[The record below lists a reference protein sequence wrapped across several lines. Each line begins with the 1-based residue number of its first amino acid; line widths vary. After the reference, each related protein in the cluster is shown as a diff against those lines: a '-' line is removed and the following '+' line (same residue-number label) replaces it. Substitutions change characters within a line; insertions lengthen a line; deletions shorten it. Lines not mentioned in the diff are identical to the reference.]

1 MMMNTT
7 DRRDEIVE
15 VEVHREEDINRH
27 PRMNI
32 RQEKIEI
39 IGIEKTEINIGIN
52 QMKIR
57 TTTLTILP
65 ELIRILDKK
74 TQLQIEYT
82 AKQMPEVIAE
92 HLCIL
97 ILLCKRLMRE
107 EKIILN
113 PKLRPSSKITKA

>member
-57 TTTLTILP
+57 TTTQAQLKLRITIIVS
-65 ELIRILDKK
+65 EKIRILV
-74 TQLQIEYT
+74 EF
-82 AKQMPEVIAE
+82 
-92 HLCIL
+92 
-97 ILLCKRLMRE
+97 RLMRE
-107 EKIILN
+107 EKRILKN
-113 PKLRPSSKITKA
+113 LKPKPKMNMKAITKNIS

>member
-57 TTTLTILP
+57 TTTQAQLKLRITIIVS
-65 ELIRILDKK
+65 EKIRILV
-74 TQLQIEYT
+74 EF
-82 AKQMPEVIAE
+82 
-92 HLCIL
+92 
-97 ILLCKRLMRE
+97 RLMRE
-107 EKIILN
+107 EKRILKN
-113 PKLRPSSKITKA
+113 QKPKPKMNMKAITKNRN

>member
-57 TTTLTILP
+57 TTTQAQLKLRITIIVS
-65 ELIRILDKK
+65 EKIRILV
-74 TQLQIEYT
+74 EF
-82 AKQMPEVIAE
+82 
-92 HLCIL
+92 
-97 ILLCKRLMRE
+97 RLMRE
-107 EKIILN
+107 EKVLLFPTKNIECGTYFSIIEG
-113 PKLRPSSKITKA
+113 I

>member
-1 MMMNTT
+1 MMNTT

-57 TTTLTILP
+57 TNTQAQLKLRITIHIAS
-65 ELIRILDKK
+65 EKIRILV
-74 TQLQIEYT
+74 EF
-82 AKQMPEVIAE
+82 
-92 HLCIL
+92 
-97 ILLCKRLMRE
+97 RLMRE
-107 EKIILN
+107 EKIILKN
-113 PKLRPSSKITKA
+113 LKPKPKMNMKAITKNKSLKNQLTLKTLT